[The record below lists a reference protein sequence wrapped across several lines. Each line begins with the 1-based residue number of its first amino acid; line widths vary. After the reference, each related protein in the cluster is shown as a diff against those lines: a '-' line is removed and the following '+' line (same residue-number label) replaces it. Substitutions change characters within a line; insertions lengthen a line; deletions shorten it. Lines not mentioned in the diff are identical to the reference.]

1 VVEEI
6 EKRDALAADIHDLP
20 NFVRKSVE
28 FGQFM
33 LLTSPSY
40 WMINATQPYMVTL
53 PWLAGHSSVLEA
65 AAALKS
71 AQKLIIHP
79 LLKEAGKSYGGVKAL
94 WDRAAAE
101 KAFSVLEQVEEAI
114 GNSTHPHKRELVE
127 MLDKLKQEGIIDLS
141 WIAELR
147 QIAVGEDKS
156 KWDAIM
162 DASRIMAHLT
172 EVNNRIMT
180 AIAAYEIAAK
190 TRKSETDRIEFAKRA
205 VAETQ
210 FDYSAANKSRLFS
223 GNDAAWKPLVF
234 QFMQYTQHM
243 YVMMFQQFNIMVR
256 SGGLERKQAARILGG
271 ILATH
276 MIAGGLIGAT
286 IQPIKWAFG
295 LLAMAFGDDDED
307 NTFRNAVSGEV
318 YDRFVANALADIFGA
333 NKFSEVLR
341 AGAPRAAGFDLSSRM
356 SLGQLYMADINPKN
370 AESLMGSI
378 AQSFGGPLV
387 GLTGNMYTGMQRLAE
402 GDLDKATELMT
413 PKGVRDVV
421 RAFRYADEGVTDNTG
436 KIIMRPDK
444 LGPVDLFWQSIGF
457 APSQVSELYSRNSAV
472 KDRQMHAETRK
483 AAVMR
488 MQRMVRTT
496 GERGEALQALRE
508 YNQQFPENRI
518 TFSDVLRSVKDRNEE
533 EQEIQRSG
541 AALSAR
547 ERRMARKGDAYNV
560 E

>member
-1 VVEEI
+1 
-6 EKRDALAADIHDLP
+6 
-20 NFVRKSVE
+20 
-28 FGQFM
+28 
-33 LLTSPSY
+33 
-40 WMINATQPYMVTL
+40 
-53 PWLAGHSSVLEA
+53 
-65 AAALKS
+65 
-71 AQKLIIHP
+71 
-79 LLKEAGKSYGGVKAL
+79 
-94 WDRAAAE
+94 
-101 KAFSVLEQVEEAI
+101 
-114 GNSTHPHKRELVE
+114 
-127 MLDKLKQEGIIDLS
+127 
-141 WIAELR
+141 
-147 QIAVGEDKS
+147 
-156 KWDAIM
+156 
-162 DASRIMAHLT
+162 
-172 EVNNRIMT
+172 
-180 AIAAYEIAAK
+180 
-190 TRKSETDRIEFAKRA
+190 
-205 VAETQ
+205 
-210 FDYSAANKSRLFS
+210 
-223 GNDAAWKPLVF
+223 
-234 QFMQYTQHM
+234 
-243 YVMMFQQFNIMVR
+243 
-256 SGGLERKQAARILGG
+256 
-271 ILATH
+271 
-276 MIAGGLIGAT
+276 
-286 IQPIKWAFG
+286 
-295 LLAMAFGDDDED
+295 
-307 NTFRNAVSGEV
+307 
-318 YDRFVANALADIFGA
+318 
-333 NKFSEVLR
+333 
-341 AGAPRAAGFDLSSRM
+341 
-356 SLGQLYMADINPKN
+356 MADINPKN